1 MAYKFSYILG
11 TFQFQIVI
19 FKCLWFYFQQVLQVK
34 FAEKWFTK
42 KNLQYL
48 LSFDRH
54 NWQVSR
60 SKNTLFGH
68 GKYRA
73 KTSSQSTRLVFKESD
88 TIEALYVNN
97 FVLLEVIVTIKKSGF
112 GRFCTFL
119 YLLFLVFIGLL
130 DICRLFICKGLK
142 VTLFVG
148 NSITNKIR
156 RKITTVELFNWTIS
170 SLEKGGIHLM
180 KVVYTNKSCQSNK
193 KINFFLSNLVASHIG
208 LGRNQFSTKK
218 RKRTKRTKE
227 YFGSKKVYFLFRHFL
242 FDLRCL
248 LENSLL

>member
-1 MAYKFSYILG
+1 LYFL
-11 TFQFQIVI
+11 I
-19 FKCLWFYFQQVLQVK
+19 FAISGFY
-34 FAEKWFTK
+34 W
-42 KNLQYL
+42 
-48 LSFDRH
+48 
-54 NWQVSR
+54 
-60 SKNTLFGH
+60 
-68 GKYRA
+68 
-73 KTSSQSTRLVFKESD
+73 TRLAISSVF
-88 TIEALYVNN
+88 YPN
-97 FVLLEVIVTIKKSGF
+97 
-112 GRFCTFL
+112 
-119 YLLFLVFIGLL
+119 
-130 DICRLFICKGLK
+130 ICRLFICKGLK

-156 RKITTVELFNWTIS
+156 LKITTVELFNWTIS

-180 KVVYTNKSCQSNK
+180 KVIYTDKSCQSK
-193 KINFFLSNLVASHIG
+193 KKNQLFSSQFGSVPRIG